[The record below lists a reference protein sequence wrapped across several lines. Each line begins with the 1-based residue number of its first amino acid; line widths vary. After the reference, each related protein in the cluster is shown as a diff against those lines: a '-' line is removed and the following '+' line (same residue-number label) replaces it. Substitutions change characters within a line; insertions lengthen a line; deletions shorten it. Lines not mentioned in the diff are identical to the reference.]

1 MRSFK
6 EYSAKDLTVVDYR
19 PGEDDQTKYAA
30 QKRRRGQGAGADA
43 EYASTNP
50 PRVDEEPDEALNMQQ
65 RRVAA
70 RNFKRNKTKIK
81 MGRDRAARRI
91 ANPERLKAR
100 ARKQARNTVLKKLLK
115 DHPKS
120 DLSFARRAEI
130 EKRLEK
136 PAMKTKID
144 RLAKKMLPKVRR
156 AELDR
161 KRGGG
166 SAEK

>member
-30 QKRRRGQGAGADA
+30 QK
-43 EYASTNP
+43 T
-50 PRVDEEPDEALNMQQ
+50 RVDEEPDEALNMQQ

-91 ANPERLKAR
+91 ANPERLKSR

>member
-30 QKRRRGQGAGADA
+30 QK
-43 EYASTNP
+43 T
-50 PRVDEEPDEALNMQQ
+50 RVDEEPDEALNMQQ

-91 ANPERLKAR
+91 ANPERLKSR
-100 ARKQARNTVLKKLLK
+100 ARKQARNTILKKLLK